1 MNKNNLICQWRW
13 GSKNVVFLFFK
24 LRDMVSLVTF
34 MQNQEDI
41 VSLSTKMRED
51 LDLFRLLF
59 CKDTGTNQLMI
70 NSEHR
75 LPRVLDDQILMY
87 KMVA

>member
-1 MNKNNLICQWRW
+1 
-13 GSKNVVFLFFK
+13 
-24 LRDMVSLVTF
+24 

-51 LDLFRLLF
+51 LDLFHFLF
-59 CKDTGTNQLMI
+59 CKDTCTNQLMI

>member
-1 MNKNNLICQWRW
+1 
-13 GSKNVVFLFFK
+13 
-24 LRDMVSLVTF
+24 
-34 MQNQEDI
+34 MQNKKNI

-70 NSEHR
+70 DSEHH
-75 LPRVLDDQILMY
+75 LLWVLDDQILMY